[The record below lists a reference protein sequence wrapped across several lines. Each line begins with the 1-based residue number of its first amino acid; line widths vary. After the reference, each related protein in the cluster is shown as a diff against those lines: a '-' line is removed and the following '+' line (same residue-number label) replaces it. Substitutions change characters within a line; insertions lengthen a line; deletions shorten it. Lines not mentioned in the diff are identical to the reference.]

1 MPEEKELSRRRFLQY
16 GGLMAGAAATLGVV
30 RVSVAAEPDAP
41 AAHGDAGAPLNRG
54 WMFFANP
61 QEFATLADAAERIF
75 PQDESGPGAKALA
88 VPFFIDNQLAGAY
101 GYQTREYTDGPY
113 YPGAPSQGPQSA
125 LLRRDVFK

>member
-75 PQDESGPGAKALA
+75 PQDESGHDRAYARQSLRPENRPGVLQKA
-88 VPFFIDNQLAGAY
+88 
-101 GYQTREYTDGPY
+101 
-113 YPGAPSQGPQSA
+113 
-125 LLRRDVFK
+125 